1 MSAVRITTA
10 AGQAVTVASQT
21 NSITAWAE
29 RYLGSWWN
37 AEPTTELH
45 GPTVSADLDEAKLL
59 ALATVAEHNDAET
72 VEYAGANL
80 LVVRD
85 GQMVTAVEEDRSI
98 AYRWDE
104 NLHVLRIVGTDETQI
119 ATAAARLARELVR
132 AQLLADGWAILHASA
147 VTNAEGA
154 TILTLGDK
162 GAGKTTTSL
171 ALARA
176 GWRLLANDR
185 IFARVDPEHGV
196 VRVLPW
202 PSAAAYG
209 FGLLEAHD
217 LYEVVRTRLASG
229 EQMHPTQ
236 HQKVTDALLEGRR
249 EPLWKA
255 NGKGELKPQL
265 WPDQLTSWLSM
276 PLATEG
282 HAVGILYP
290 QITAGAEPRLTK
302 SSRGVQPGDF
312 FDETTEDR
320 YPDVFGLLPTP
331 GDHTALREHLD
342 ALLHQG
348 LVMGHDVGANAAVL
362 KEAVAHLGA

>member
-1 MSAVRITTA
+1 MGAVRITA
-10 AGQAVTVASQT
+10 ADGQAVTVTSMT
-21 NSITAWAE
+21 DTVPAWAT
-29 RYLGSWWN
+29 RYFGGWWS
-37 AEPTTELH
+37 AEPVTEID
-45 GPTVSADLDEAKLL
+45 GPTVSADLDEAELL
-59 ALATVAEHNDAET
+59 ALADVVEQSDAES
-72 VEYAGANL
+72 VEYAGAEL

-85 GQMVTAVEEDRSI
+85 GGLVTAVQEDRSL

-104 NLHVLRIVGTDETQI
+104 DWRLLRIVGTDETDI
-119 ATAAARLARELVR
+119 AAAAARLARELIR

-147 VTNAEGA
+147 VTDADGA

-162 GAGKTTTSL
+162 GTGKTTTSL
-171 ALARA
+171 TLARA
-176 GWRLLANDR
+176 GWQLLANDR
-185 IFARVDPEHGV
+185 IFARVDEHDL

-217 LYEVVRTRLASG
+217 LFEVVRTRLAAG
-229 EQMHPTQ
+229 EEMHPTQ
-236 HQKVTDALLEGRR
+236 HQKVTDALLAGRR

-276 PLATEG
+276 PLATKG
-282 HAVGILYP
+282 HALGILYP
-290 QITAGAEPRLTK
+290 QITAGTEPRLTE

-320 YPDVFGLLPTP
+320 YPDIFGLLPAP
-331 GDHTALREHLD
+331 GDRTHLRENLD
-342 ALLHQG
+342 TLPHQG
-348 LVMGHDVGANAAVL
+348 LVMSHDPAANARVL
-362 KEAVAHLGA
+362 KQAVARLDV

>member
-1 MSAVRITTA
+1 MGAVRITTA
-10 AGQAVTVASQT
+10 DGQAVTVTST
-21 NSITAWAE
+21 TDTVPAWAT
-29 RYLGSWWN
+29 RYLGGWWS
-37 AEPTTELH
+37 AEPTTKIEE
-45 GPTVSADLDEAKLL
+45 PTVSADLDETELL
-59 ALATVAEHNDAET
+59 ALATVVEQGEVES
-72 VEYAGANL
+72 VEYAGAEL

-85 GQMVTAVEEDRSI
+85 GKLVTAVQEDRSL

-104 NLHVLRIVGTDETQI
+104 EWRLLRIVGTDETEL

-132 AQLLADGWAILHASA
+132 AQLLAEGWAILHASA
-147 VTNAEGA
+147 VTGADGA

-171 ALARA
+171 TLARA
-176 GWRLLANDR
+176 GWQLLANDR

-196 VRVLPW
+196 VRILPW

-236 HQKVTDALLEGRR
+236 HQKVTDAILAGDRTR
-249 EPLWKA
+249 LWKK

-290 QITAGAEPRLTK
+290 QISAGATPRLAE
-302 SSRGVQPGDF
+302 SSRGVRPGDF
-312 FDETTEDR
+312 FTAITEDR
-320 YPDVFGLLPTP
+320 YPDIFGLLPAP
-331 GDHTALREHLD
+331 GDHTALRGHLD
-342 ALLHQG
+342 ALPHQA
-348 LVMGHDVGANAAVL
+348 LVMSHDPAANASIL
-362 KEAVAHLGA
+362 KEAVARLGA

>member
-1 MSAVRITTA
+1 MGAVRITTA
-10 AGQAVTVASQT
+10 DGQAVTVASQT
-21 NSITAWAE
+21 DTVPAWAQ
-29 RYLGSWWN
+29 RYLGGWWN

-45 GPTVSADLDEAKLL
+45 GPSVFADLDETKLL
-59 ALATVAEHNDAET
+59 ALAAAVEQGDAET
-72 VEYAGANL
+72 VEYAGAHL

-85 GQMVTAVEEDRSI
+85 GQMVTAVQEDRSL

-104 NLHVLRIVGTDETQI
+104 NLRMLRIVGTDETDL

-132 AQLLADGWAILHASA
+132 AHLLADGWFILHASA
-147 VTNAEGA
+147 VTGADGA

-185 IFARVDPEHGV
+185 IFARVDEHGV

-236 HQKVTDALLEGRR
+236 HQKVTDALLAGRR

-255 NGKGELKPQL
+255 NGKELKPQL

-276 PLATEG
+276 PLAAEG
-282 HAVGILYP
+282 HAVGVLYP
-290 QITAGAEPRLTK
+290 QITAGAEPRLIE
-302 SSRGVQPGDF
+302 SDRGVQPGDF

-320 YPDVFGLLPTP
+320 YPDIFGLLPAP
-331 GDHTALREHLD
+331 GDRTLLTEHLD

-348 LVMGHDVGANAAVL
+348 LVMNHDAAANAAVL
-362 KEAVAHLGA
+362 KEAVARLGA